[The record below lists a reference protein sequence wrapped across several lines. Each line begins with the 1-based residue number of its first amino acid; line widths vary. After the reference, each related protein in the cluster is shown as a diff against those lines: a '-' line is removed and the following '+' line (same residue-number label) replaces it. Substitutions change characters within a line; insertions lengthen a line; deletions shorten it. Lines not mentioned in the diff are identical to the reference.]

1 MTGTRELETTGSWLE
16 RVRAEGTVSPGPSGE
31 SASIARALAGNTI
44 EGWDPYEVWLRRVD
58 APRRV
63 AARRAESRDR

>member
-1 MTGTRELETTGSWLE
+1 MAGTRELESTGSWLE
-16 RVRAEGTVSPGPSGE
+16 RVHAEGTGTPGPSSE
-31 SASIARALAGNTI
+31 SASIARALAGNVI

-63 AARRAESRDR
+63 AARRAESQD

>member
-1 MTGTRELETTGSWLE
+1 MAGTRELETTGSWLE
-16 RVRAEGTVSPGPSGE
+16 QVHAEGTVTPGPSSE
-31 SASIARALAGNTI
+31 SASIARALAGNVI

-63 AARRAESRDR
+63 AARRAESQD